1 MREEVMLR
9 TLQASILTD
18 AIVRSNVRSNAMLC
32 STMVSSKFQE
42 LKIFQGDVMLE
53 RKQEEDLG

>member
-1 MREEVMLR
+1 MLR